1 MKKII
6 LIAFCSL
13 MLSACGEKQ
22 YTVYDYLQ
30 DKPKLDKDLNDCISG
45 KIKDFEFCEVVK
57 SAYNEYDFFKDGLL
71 SEDYLKKLGKK

>member
-13 MLSACGEKQ
+13 MLSACSEKQ

-30 DKPKLDKDLNDCISG
+30 DKPKLDKDLNDCRSG

-57 SAYNEYDFFKDGLL
+57 RAYNNYDFFKKGML
-71 SEDYLKKLGKK
+71 SEERLKQLGKK